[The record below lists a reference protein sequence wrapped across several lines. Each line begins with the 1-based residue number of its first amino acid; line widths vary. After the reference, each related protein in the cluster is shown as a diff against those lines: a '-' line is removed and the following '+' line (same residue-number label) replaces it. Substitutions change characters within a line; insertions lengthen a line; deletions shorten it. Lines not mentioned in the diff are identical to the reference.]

1 MTKEY
6 VQRKAELLV
15 KDHNHYNS
23 VGYKAA
29 AEDYRTALDSLFY
42 VAGRM
47 GWKFSYTV
55 SKTGDITL
63 D

>member
-29 AEDYRTALDSLFY
+29 AEDYRTALDNLFY

-47 GWKFSYTV
+47 GWKFSYSV
-55 SKTGDITL
+55 SKDGYITL
-63 D
+63 A

>member
-1 MTKEY
+1 MTRGY

-15 KDHNHYNS
+15 KDHNHYNK

-29 AEDYRTALDSLFY
+29 AEDYRTALDNLFY
-42 VAGRM
+42 VAARK

-55 SKTGDITL
+55 SKSGDIAL
-63 D
+63 A